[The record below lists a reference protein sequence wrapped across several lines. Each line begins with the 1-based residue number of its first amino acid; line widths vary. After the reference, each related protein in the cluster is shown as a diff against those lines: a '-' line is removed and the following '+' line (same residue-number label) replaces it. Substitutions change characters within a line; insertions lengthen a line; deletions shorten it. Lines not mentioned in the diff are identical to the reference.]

1 MVRKHYKFI
10 RVPDDVALAIVNSKQ
25 HPRETNYDVIK
36 RLLKK
41 RG

>member
-1 MVRKHYKFI
+1 MARKCYKFI
-10 RVPDDVALAIVNSKQ
+10 RVPDDVALELIKNKQ

-41 RG
+41 R